1 MSGRF
6 PLTVAVVPLGAR
18 AELRVTLDDFR
29 GEPRADVRTWADYMV
44 GPDECR
50 GPTRKGVSLPLAK
63 LRGLR
68 QALDDLDAEARALG
82 LL

>member
-18 AELRVTLDDFR
+18 AEIRVTLDDFR

-50 GPTRKGVSLPLAK
+50 GPTRKGVSLPLAMLPD
-63 LRGLR
+63 LRK
-68 QALDDLDAEARALG
+68 AIDHAEAQARALG